1 MDRRGFFAALGAF
14 VASGAAARA
23 QSAGLPIIGD
33 ILTVPG
39 AAVGAGANVVGGTL
53 GGIGGALGGI
63 GGAIPGAGYRLT
75 ALQDSE
81 YSTETSRLILARSS
95 NRSIR
100 DFAELE
106 LNEQAAIESTL
117 FATPGSIAARPDQ
130 QAIVASLAAMRPG
143 RRLDHLYVLGQI
155 YAHKE
160 QLKLNQYY
168 AQSGLDPRAQAVAVA
183 SIPTIETHLAI
194 LYRLRAGIPAV

>member
-1 MDRRGFFAALGAF
+1 MDRRGFFAALGAL

-23 QSAGLPIIGD
+23 QSAGLPIIGN
-33 ILTVPG
+33 ILTIPG
-39 AAVGAGANVVGGTL
+39 AAVGAGANVVGGT
-53 GGIGGALGGI
+53 LGGI

-95 NRSIR
+95 NRAIR
-100 DFAELE
+100 DFAQLE
-106 LNEQAAIESTL
+106 LSEQAAIESTL
-117 FATPGSIAARPDQ
+117 FATPGSVAARPDQ

-143 RRLDHLYVLGQI
+143 RRLDHRYVLGQI
-155 YAHKE
+155 YAHSE
-160 QLKLNQYY
+160 QLKLNRYY